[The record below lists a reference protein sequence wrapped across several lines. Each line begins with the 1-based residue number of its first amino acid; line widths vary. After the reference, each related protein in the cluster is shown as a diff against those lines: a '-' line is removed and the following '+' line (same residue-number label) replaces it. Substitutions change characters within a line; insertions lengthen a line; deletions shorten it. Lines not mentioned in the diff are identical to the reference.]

1 MPRARKSCPYNPGCH
16 CYKADC
22 ERCGFY
28 PPVEEQRKLRL
39 MNFKKWKV
47 PLIGHCEVWAKSP
60 EEAIKKADN
69 DEIFFIEYNFGDPI
83 AEDEEE
89 SE

>member
-39 MNFKKWKV
+39 MNFKKW
-47 PLIGHCEVWAKSP
+47 
-60 EEAIKKADN
+60 IKN
-69 DEIFFIEYNFGDPI
+69 STTTSITLM
-83 AEDEEE
+83 
-89 SE
+89 